1 MNNFPS
7 QLSGGEQQRVALA
20 RAIVNGPEILIA
32 DEPTGNLDT
41 KTGNEIIDLLKKMNE
56 EDGVTVIC
64 STHDPKMLRSSDR
77 ICWMLDGQL
86 DKISSQAEFNLEQM
100 KNDTQGR

>member
-1 MNNFPS
+1 
-7 QLSGGEQQRVALA
+7 
-20 RAIVNGPEILIA
+20 
-32 DEPTGNLDT
+32 
-41 KTGNEIIDLLKKMNE
+41 
-56 EDGVTVIC
+56 
-64 STHDPKMLRSSDR
+64 MLRSSDR